1 MRVSRSPADGRS
13 YDPGRVTHPD
23 AAAASPNHARRSSSR
38 WRFPVALAL
47 ALTLVAGTEPARAQ
61 DADPW
66 FGRDKALHFTA
77 TASIALGGYGG
88 TALATDDRR
97 VRVGVGS
104 AVALAAGAGKEV
116 WDAAGHG
123 DPSARDL
130 VWDVAG
136 TATGVLVAWTID
148 WLIHR

>member
-1 MRVSRSPADGRS
+1 LTAASKRR
-13 YDPGRVTHPD
+13 
-23 AAAASPNHARRSSSR
+23 AAAL
-38 WRFPVALAL
+38 VLAL
-47 ALTLVAGTEPARAQ
+47 MLIAGTSPARAQ

-77 TASIALGGYGG
+77 TASIALAGYGG

-97 VRVGVGS
+97 LRGGVGV

-130 VWDVAG
+130 VWDVVG
-136 TATGVLVAWTID
+136 TATGVLLAWTID